1 MHQSLANL
9 EINFLFCI
17 DHYSYHVNE
26 LNQGHLFE
34 YSELTIIDSN
44 EQTSVANG
52 ETEGSTEC

>member
-17 DHYSYHVNE
+17 DHYSYVNE
-26 LNQGHLFE
+26 LNRGHLFE
-34 YSELTIIDSN
+34 YSELTNIDSN
-44 EQTSVANG
+44 VQTRVAKG